1 MASNQSVSVDTHEL
15 NQQLE
20 AWRTRHTELRTKNNE
35 LTMLNNELTINNNEL
50 RNKNTELMKKNF
62 ELRRQ
67 LRNEQKAQSIIWIT
81 FIIISSSQQPA
92 YVRYYVP
99 DRTEE
104 QIQLEQ
110 RHAQQQHQRPV
121 GYNQADS
128 SCQ

>member
-50 RNKNTELMKKNF
+50 RNKNELMKNNI

-67 LRNEQKAQSIIWIT
+67 LRNEQKARALSGSH
-81 FIIISSSQQPA
+81 SSSSAAANNQHMSDTMFLTEPNN
-92 YVRYYVP
+92 RY
-99 DRTEE
+99 
-104 QIQLEQ
+104 
-110 RHAQQQHQRPV
+110 
-121 GYNQADS
+121 N
-128 SCQ
+128 